1 MFTEE
6 KMIQALKNF
15 SLREMFNAVGQD
27 PNQSLPSENDIM
39 DGSFHSA
46 SGPMMK
52 SEMILDAQPYE
63 PKSANLQCSSET
75 KPEQMILSESL
86 NPEPEKVQSLKMD
99 ELDLHKQINIQLQE
113 KLDKL
118 NAVMKSQHTYI

>member
-1 MFTEE
+1 
-6 KMIQALKNF
+6 
-15 SLREMFNAVGQD
+15 
-27 PNQSLPSENDIM
+27 M

-75 KPEQMILSESL
+75 KPEQMTLSESL

-99 ELDLHKQINIQLQE
+99 ELDLHKQINI
-113 KLDKL
+113 
-118 NAVMKSQHTYI
+118 